1 MTYIIASFKVVNR
14 TKSAQP
20 RFVLPVFV
28 KMSSNNFS
36 WLCCN
41 KSPEKRTKLETVLPP
56 GYKYKI
62 SSFKVLHESDVQNES
77 KFEAVLTVNICQ
89 EEGIKQ
95 FITEFEKSSSTSY
108 NQLHGDKK
116 GGNKLGLSC
125 AKLMLSLTS

>member
-14 TKSAQP
+14 TKSKQP
-20 RFVLPVFV
+20 RFV
-28 KMSSNNFS
+28 KISSNNFS

-77 KFEAVLTVNICQ
+77 KFEV
-89 EEGIKQ
+89 
-95 FITEFEKSSSTSY
+95 STFAR
-108 NQLHGDKK
+108 KK
-116 GGNKLGLSC
+116 E
-125 AKLMLSLTS
+125 